1 MTTTPELVIA
11 GTGAMACL
19 FGARLAVHT
28 DLTLLGTWPEG
39 LAALKEKGITL
50 VEADGS
56 ERTIPV
62 RATDDP
68 GQCVGVRQAL
78 VLVKSWQTER
88 AARQLA
94 ECLSSEGVAL
104 TLQNGLGNLE
114 QLQQILGAGRAA
126 LGVTTIGAT
135 LLGPGRVRAGGVGPT
150 HMAVHPRLGWLIELL
165 RKAGYEVEVA
175 EDIESLIWGKLAI
188 NAGINP
194 LTALLRM
201 PNGELLARPHTQALM
216 KAAAEETALVA
227 AAKGVEL
234 PYAEPGNAVAEVA
247 RRTANNRSSML
258 QDVSRNAPTE
268 IDAICGA
275 VVKEGER
282 LGIPT
287 PVNWTLW
294 YLVRSIL
301 SSTGEVLP

>member
-1 MTTTPELVIA
+1 MTTKPELVIA

-19 FGARLAVHT
+19 FGARLAEHT

-56 ERTIPV
+56 ERTMPV

-68 GQCVGVRQAL
+68 RQCVGVRQAL

-114 QLQQILGAGRAA
+114 LLQQILGAERAA

-135 LLGPGRVRAGGVGPT
+135 LLAPGRVRAGGVGPT
-150 HMAVHPRLGWLIELL
+150 NMAAHPRLAWLIELL
-165 RKAGYEVEVA
+165 RVAGYEVEVA

-227 AAKGVEL
+227 AAKGVKL
-234 PYAEPGNAVAEVA
+234 PYAKPGAAVTEVA

-258 QDVSRNAPTE
+258 QDVARNAPTE

>member
-1 MTTTPELVIA
+1 
-11 GTGAMACL
+11 
-19 FGARLAVHT
+19 
-28 DLTLLGTWPEG
+28 
-39 LAALKEKGITL
+39 
-50 VEADGS
+50 
-56 ERTIPV
+56 
-62 RATDDP
+62 
-68 GQCVGVRQAL
+68 
-78 VLVKSWQTER
+78 
-88 AARQLA
+88 
-94 ECLSSEGVAL
+94 
-104 TLQNGLGNLE
+104 
-114 QLQQILGAGRAA
+114 
-126 LGVTTIGAT
+126 
-135 LLGPGRVRAGGVGPT
+135 
-150 HMAVHPRLGWLIELL
+150 MAVHPRLGWLIELL